1 MSSFL
6 DIFAVKAVNVLNRNL
21 CVMEFLIARINQM
34 KMNIF
39 VLQVKQL
46 FASYLNMIDSSL
58 LLIRDPTC
66 DHNHT
71 YMLAILFDYGLVYSK
86 ILRVEDKQRYLA
98 LAFLYCGLPKNVS

>member
-6 DIFAVKAVNVLNRNL
+6 DIFAVKAVNALNRNL
-21 CVMEFLIARINQM
+21 CVMEFLIARINQT

-46 FASYLNMIDSSL
+46 FASYFNMIDSSL

-66 DHNHT
+66 DQNHT
-71 YMLAILFDYGLVYSK
+71 YSIFRFGLLAKSLQLCMTVTD
-86 ILRVEDKQRYLA
+86 DDDA
-98 LAFLYCGLPKNVS
+98 ADT